1 MGIAIV
7 TGASR
12 GIGASV
18 ASKLAALDHSVC
30 VNYRQQSSAANQL
43 VESILSKGGRA
54 IALQADVAD
63 ENQVKHM
70 FETVHQ
76 QLGRIDMLVNNA
88 GIVERQSRLQDMT
101 LQRFQRVMDTNVT
114 GTFLCA
120 REAIKWM
127 STDSGGAGGSI
138 VNVSSMAARLGS
150 PREYV
155 DYAASKGAV
164 DSMTIG
170 LAAEVAEQGIR
181 VNAVRPGII
190 HTDIHA
196 SSGEPDRIERVKHA
210 VPMKRGGQPEEVAQA
225 IVWLLSDQASYCTG
239 SFLDVSGGR

>member
-114 GTFLCA
+114 GTFLCCLLYT
-120 REAIKWM
+120 
-127 STDSGGAGGSI
+127 SP
-138 VNVSSMAARLGS
+138 S
-150 PREYV
+150 PR
-155 DYAASKGAV
+155 D
-164 DSMTIG
+164 
-170 LAAEVAEQGIR
+170 
-181 VNAVRPGII
+181 
-190 HTDIHA
+190 
-196 SSGEPDRIERVKHA
+196 
-210 VPMKRGGQPEEVAQA
+210 
-225 IVWLLSDQASYCTG
+225 
-239 SFLDVSGGR
+239 